1 MADPK
6 ARTLVLGLDS
16 MPPELLYD
24 KFLPKMPHMRAL
36 MARASYGV
44 LRSCDPPIT
53 VPAWAVMFTGMDP
66 GSLGIYGFRHR
77 RPGTYWDTYSP
88 TPQMLPHPPAWELL
102 SRAGK
107 RVCVI
112 GMPPGYPPPTLN
124 GVYISDFLTPDG
136 AKDFATP
143 ASLIPEILGVAGGYE
158 FDVTFRA
165 EDRERIGNELI
176 DMTQKR
182 WAVAR
187 HLWKKEPWDLFALHE
202 IGPDRIHHTFWKF
215 FDTTHPRYEDVP
227 SYRAL
232 VDRYYTMLDE
242 EIGKL
247 LELVGDDV
255 TTFVLSDHGSMA
267 MDGCFCINEWLIQKG
282 YLALK
287 APAPARGT
295 PIEKLS
301 VDWSKTTAWGAGGY
315 YARIFFNVKG
325 REPEGILPSFQ
336 IPAITQRITTQLS
349 EVTLPNGQPLR
360 PDVRAPAKIYR
371 EVQGDAPDL
380 MVYFAN
386 LKWRSAGTLGHN
398 SLFLTENDTGP
409 DDSVHS
415 FDGIYL
421 MSEPGRAPRG
431 RVGEES
437 ILDMGPT
444 ILKRMG
450 LELPERMQGKPIV
463 SLL

>member
-1 MADPK
+1 MADPR
-6 ARTLVLGLDS
+6 ARTVVLGLDS
-16 MPPELLYD
+16 MPPDLMFER
-24 KFLPKMPHMRAL
+24 FLPQMPNFKAL
-36 MARASYGV
+36 MERSSFGI
-44 LRSCDPPIT
+44 LKSCDPPIT

-88 TPQMLPHPPAWELL
+88 NPQMLPHPPAWELL
-102 SRAGK
+102 SRSGK

-112 GMPPGYPPPTLN
+112 GMPPGYPPPTVN

-136 AKDFATP
+136 AKDFVTP
-143 ASLIPEILGVAGGYE
+143 ESLAPEILGVAGGYE

-165 EDRERIGNELI
+165 EDRQRIGDQLI

-187 HLWKKEPWDLFALHE
+187 HLWAKERWDLFALHE

-215 FDTTHPRYEDVP
+215 FDRTHPRFEDVP
-227 SYRAL
+227 AYREL
-232 VDRYYTMLDE
+232 VDRYYTMLDDE
-242 EIGKL
+242 MGKFL
-247 LELVGDDV
+247 ALVGDDV

-282 YLALK
+282 YLVLK
-287 APAPARGT
+287 GPAPARGT
-295 PIEKLS
+295 PIEKVQ
-301 VDWSKTTAWGAGGY
+301 VDWTKTTAWGAGGY

-325 REPEGILPSFQ
+325 REPQGILPAFQ
-336 IPAITQRITTQLS
+336 IPAMTQRLAQDLAKVQLPTGS
-349 EVTLPNGQPLR
+349 MLA

-371 EVQGDAPDL
+371 EVKGDPPDL
-380 MVYFAN
+380 MVYFGN
-386 LKWRSAGTLGHN
+386 LKWRSAGTLGHG

-421 MSEPGRAPRG
+421 MSQPGRAAGGKRDSQ
-431 RVGEES
+431 S
-437 ILDMGPT
+437 IIDVAPT
-444 ILKRMG
+444 ILQRMG
-450 LELPERMQGKPIV
+450 VPTPPSMQGKAIAE
-463 SLL
+463 LL